1 MSGIRIYIN
10 LGLFGFPLS
19 QYIDDCH
26 VGQLL
31 SPTAGSVSLPSAQ
44 KAEAAAYIV
53 GSILIEAGYFIN
65 ISKSQCVPS
74 TVVRFLGSFAILCAS
89 LFSSDKKAKF
99 RSLRE
104 SILSSS
110 LVNLA

>member
-1 MSGIRIYIN
+1 M
-10 LGLFGFPLS
+10 
-19 QYIDDCH
+19 
-26 VGQLL
+26 GQLL

-104 SILSSS
+104 SNLSS
-110 LVNLA
+110 LVNLLKTLRFAGKVVSFCLAIPG